1 MNNFLKM
8 EFTWE
13 TSGVDVAM
21 IIAIFAV
28 LIVFVVAKSFYN
40 KSRSSGVDK
49 KFIAERWKQIDDL
62 VQHGKQMN
70 YKLAVIEADKLLD
83 HVLQE
88 LNFPG
93 TKMSD
98 RLKMASYKFPAL
110 KQVWWAHKVR
120 NKVVHEVRYSLSA
133 GETRKVISLFKKA
146 LKILRVL

>member
-1 MNNFLKM
+1 MQL
-8 EFTWE
+8 TWE
-13 TSGVDVAM
+13 FSGIDIAM
-21 IIAIFAV
+21 IIAFVAV
-28 LIVFVVAKSFYN
+28 IVVFVVARSFYN
-40 KSRSSGVDK
+40 KSRSVGVDK
-49 KFIAERWKQIDDL
+49 KFIAERWKQIDEL
-62 VQHGKQMN
+62 VSHGKQMN

-93 TKMSD
+93 TKMST

-120 NKVVHEVRYSLSA
+120 NNVVHEVRYSLSA